1 MSELLKALQGLPP
14 APKKVHTVTI
24 EGQSLVVTLE
34 KKLEVMKNG
43 EDAYTWKSPT
53 EIILKPKTKCC
64 RSRQVFLIICILQL
78 NAEKFWAGVTGAVS
92 LFRLSS
98 LAISGRGAK
107 GLECQRLVCL
117 ISWNY

>member
-14 APKKVHTVTI
+14 APKKLHTVTI

-53 EIILKPKTKCC
+53 EIMLKPKTKPKT
-64 RSRQVFLIICILQL
+64 QYPILKKATKGYVFQDGDIHWPNAVVEGGETWLIEQ
-78 NAEKFWAGVTGAVS
+78 E
-92 LFRLSS
+92 
-98 LAISGRGAK
+98 
-107 GLECQRLVCL
+107 
-117 ISWNY
+117 

>member
-34 KKLEVMKNG
+34 KKLEVMRNG

-53 EIILKPKTKCC
+53 EIMLKPKTKPKT
-64 RSRQVFLIICILQL
+64 QYAILKKAKKGYLFQDGDIHWPNAVVEGGEAWLI
-78 NAEKFWAGVTGAVS
+78 EY
-92 LFRLSS
+92 
-98 LAISGRGAK
+98 
-107 GLECQRLVCL
+107 E
-117 ISWNY
+117 

>member
-14 APKKVHTVTI
+14 APKKLHTVTI

-53 EIILKPKTKCC
+53 EIILKPKTKPKT
-64 RSRQVFLIICILQL
+64 QYPILKKATKGYVFQDGDIHWPNAVMEGGETWLIEQ
-78 NAEKFWAGVTGAVS
+78 E
-92 LFRLSS
+92 
-98 LAISGRGAK
+98 
-107 GLECQRLVCL
+107 
-117 ISWNY
+117 

>member
-14 APKKVHTVTI
+14 AQKKVHTVTI

-53 EIILKPKTKCC
+53 EIILKPKTKPKT
-64 RSRQVFLIICILQL
+64 QYPILKKATKGYVFQDGDIHWPKAVVEGGEAWLIEQ
-78 NAEKFWAGVTGAVS
+78 E
-92 LFRLSS
+92 
-98 LAISGRGAK
+98 
-107 GLECQRLVCL
+107 
-117 ISWNY
+117 